1 MTYGFRPD
9 NWQAFE
15 AELSQRGIPAAEI
28 ERIEIRPVAVKTPSP
43 VADVEGGAGMVDVSV
58 VLRSGRVAAWRQRQS
73 PPP

>member
-28 ERIEIRPVAVKTPSP
+28 ERIEIRPAVAKWPLLI
-43 VADVEGGAGMVDVSV
+43 ADVEGDAGMVDVRV
-58 VLRSGRVAAWRQRQS
+58 VLRSGRVASWRQRQS
-73 PPP
+73 APP

>member
-15 AELSQRGIPAAEI
+15 EELEQRGIAAAEI
-28 ERIEIRPVAVKTPSP
+28 ERVEIRPAVAGTPSP
-43 VADVEGGAGMVDVSV
+43 LADVEGGGGMVDISV
-58 VLRSGRVAAWRQRQS
+58 VLRSGQVTSWRQRQS